1 MKNTAK
7 FLYFWRENS
16 FCFVSSHFHMIT
28 TTRVSEYA
36 ERNKQY
42 LQDRRLAIA
51 EVTEAEVQAARGEE
65 AQPPVLVETPSVLY
79 PFYSA
84 DPEMFYNEVGFSI
97 SEFDHLFDLSA
108 DCFLFSGKGRK
119 PQISQKDVL
128 ILLLHFF
135 RRYPKLEEMAVAYGI
150 TASKLSK
157 ILDKAIQA
165 AYKRYVPLLIERPAE
180 VIELPSCDNV
190 PECGYIVDAIVQRI
204 LVPTGTF
211 DQKKQWFSGKHGC
224 YCLKSQVITD
234 MKGAAIMVHSGYMGS
249 IHDMRIFRETMEE
262 WHRLAVLHPATP
274 QKILADKGYQASDIP
289 VLLTPV
295 KGTPARLTRQ
305 ENALN
310 ERIGKARIVVENFF
324 GRLKNR
330 YAIIGSVYR
339 HSHETYPKIFKICC
353 AFTNFEIRM
362 CGHGLRQED
371 GDWYSKFFTS
381 DIEAMKNRALDQQDR
396 RKKAKERRL
405 IRIQGNSQNE

>member
-1 MKNTAK
+1 
-7 FLYFWRENS
+7 
-16 FCFVSSHFHMIT
+16 MIT

-51 EVTEAEVQAARGEE
+51 EVTEAEVQAARGE

-79 PFYSA
+79 SFYSA
-84 DPEMFYNEVGFSI
+84 DPE
-97 SEFDHLFDLSA
+97 
-108 DCFLFSGKGRK
+108 FLFSGKGRK

-165 AYKRYVPLLIERPAE
+165 AYERYVPLLIERPAE
-180 VIELPSCDNV
+180 VIELPSCDSV
-190 PECGYIVDAIVQRI
+190 PECGYIVDATVQRI

-234 MKGAAIMVHSGYMGS
+234 MKGAAIMVHIGYMGS

-274 QKILADKGYQASDIP
+274 QKILADKEYQASDIP

-310 ERIGKARIVVENFF
+310 ERIGKARTDMQSLDLFTDTRMKHIQRFSRFAVHSLT
-324 GRLKNR
+324 LK
-330 YAIIGSVYR
+330 
-339 HSHETYPKIFKICC
+339 
-353 AFTNFEIRM
+353 
-362 CGHGLRQED
+362 
-371 GDWYSKFFTS
+371 
-381 DIEAMKNRALDQQDR
+381 
-396 RKKAKERRL
+396 
-405 IRIQGNSQNE
+405 

>member
-1 MKNTAK
+1 
-7 FLYFWRENS
+7 
-16 FCFVSSHFHMIT
+16 MIT

-165 AYKRYVPLLIERPAE
+165 AYERYVPLLIERPAE

-190 PECGYIVDAIVQRI
+190 PECG
-204 LVPTGTF
+204 
-211 DQKKQWFSGKHGC
+211 
-224 YCLKSQVITD
+224 
-234 MKGAAIMVHSGYMGS
+234 
-249 IHDMRIFRETMEE
+249 
-262 WHRLAVLHPATP
+262 
-274 QKILADKGYQASDIP
+274 
-289 VLLTPV
+289 
-295 KGTPARLTRQ
+295 
-305 ENALN
+305 
-310 ERIGKARIVVENFF
+310 
-324 GRLKNR
+324 
-330 YAIIGSVYR
+330 
-339 HSHETYPKIFKICC
+339 
-353 AFTNFEIRM
+353 
-362 CGHGLRQED
+362 
-371 GDWYSKFFTS
+371 
-381 DIEAMKNRALDQQDR
+381 
-396 RKKAKERRL
+396 
-405 IRIQGNSQNE
+405 